1 MLDDLFRTR
10 SRSLRDFSSND
21 ILAALGL
28 ERRHTMMDDA
38 IPPAVA
44 FVVGAAAGAGIALL
58 LAPKSGRETRQDLS
72 NKATELTN
80 RLTSTANELT
90 SRLTSSANELV
101 QDVRNA
107 LPSSQQER
115 RDAEA
120 TATRAIGSSSIGG
133 TNRTS

>member
-1 MLDDLFRTR
+1 MLDNLMKTR
-10 SRSLRDFSSND
+10 ARSLRDFSSDD
-21 ILAALGL
+21 ILGALGL

-38 IPPAVA
+38 VPTALA

-90 SRLTSSANELV
+90 NRLTSSANELV
-101 QDVRNA
+101 ANVRNA
-107 LPSSQQER
+107 LPSSDSER
-115 RDAEA
+115 KNAEA
-120 TATRAIGSSSIGG
+120 TATRALGGS
-133 TNRTS
+133 NRTS